1 MPSLADL
8 FNPSFLMFLG
18 ILVLVAALLV
28 VYFES
33 KLREQNHKITSMFS
47 LVSSLAEEVNG
58 IKFNLTQISLQQN
71 GGFFSTSENDRL
83 PSEIAGIDRPTG
95 VFRKN
100 DNNNLIS
107 VSDDDS
113 DSDSDSETNDDNDLE
128 SIDSSDNSNDDDEE
142 EQEEEKILSDNIND
156 VKILKLNI
164 QGSKNIHDE
173 NNNLGLNYHND
184 NEDLDLNDLDNLD
197 NIDDLDDLN
206 DLNDVDD
213 ELSETQSIS
222 SKKSISIELAEKL
235 LSVEYGN
242 LENQLN
248 DKLDENFNSDLNNNT
263 NILDISSSDF
273 KTININLEET
283 TTENIDYKKLS
294 IPKLRSIV
302 AEKKLSTDTSKLKKP
317 ELLKLL
323 GVE

>member
-71 GGFFSTSENDRL
+71 AGFLNNDEKDLFFEQISGNR
-83 PSEIAGIDRPTG
+83 PSS

-100 DNNNLIS
+100 ENEINNPNLIS

-113 DSDSDSETNDDNDLE
+113 DIGSDDETDNNDDLE
-128 SIDSSDNSNDDDEE
+128 SIDSSESSNHD
-142 EQEEEKILSDNIND
+142 EEKINLSHDNHND

-164 QGSKNIHDE
+164 QSSKNILKDDMD
-173 NNNLGLNYHND
+173 NLNLDYHND
-184 NEDLDLNDLDNLD
+184 NDESEDLEDLENLED
-197 NIDDLDDLN
+197 FENIDD
-206 DLNDVDD
+206 DD
-213 ELSETQSIS
+213 EINNEQIDSQSVS
-222 SKKSISIELAEKL
+222 SKESEKL
-235 LSVEYGN
+235 LEDEFEN

-248 DKLDENFNSDLNNNT
+248 ENSNSELINNSNV
-263 NILDISSSDF
+263 LEISSSDF
-273 KTININLEET
+273 KTININLEEPI
-283 TTENIDYKKLS
+283 TEHIDYKKLS

-302 AEKKLSTDTSKLKKP
+302 AEKNLSNDTSKLKKP

>member
-71 GGFFSTSENDRL
+71 AGFLNNNEKDLFFEQ
-83 PSEIAGIDRPTG
+83 IAGNRPSS
-95 VFRKN
+95 VFREN
-100 DNNNLIS
+100 ENEINNPNLIS

-113 DSDSDSETNDDNDLE
+113 DIGSDDETDNNDDLE
-128 SIDSSDNSNDDDEE
+128 SIDSSECSNND
-142 EQEEEKILSDNIND
+142 EEKINLSHDNHND

-164 QGSKNIHDE
+164 QSSKNILKDDMD
-173 NNNLGLNYHND
+173 NLNLDYHND
-184 NEDLDLNDLDNLD
+184 NDESEDLEDLENLED
-197 NIDDLDDLN
+197 FENIDD
-206 DLNDVDD
+206 DD
-213 ELSETQSIS
+213 EINNEQIDSQSVS
-222 SKKSISIELAEKL
+222 SKESEKL
-235 LSVEYGN
+235 LEDEFDN
-242 LENQLN
+242 LENKLN
-248 DKLDENFNSDLNNNT
+248 ENSNSELINNSNV
-263 NILDISSSDF
+263 LEISSSDF
-273 KTININLEET
+273 KTININLEEHI
-283 TTENIDYKKLS
+283 TEHIDYKKLS

-302 AEKKLSTDTSKLKKP
+302 AEKNLSNDTSKLKKP

>member
-71 GGFFSTSENDRL
+71 AGFLNNDEKDL
-83 PSEIAGIDRPTG
+83 FFEQIAGNRPTS

-100 DNNNLIS
+100 ENEINNPNLIS

-113 DSDSDSETNDDNDLE
+113 DIGSDDETDNNDDLE
-128 SIDSSDNSNDDDEE
+128 SIDSSESSNHD
-142 EQEEEKILSDNIND
+142 EEKINLSHDNHND

-164 QGSKNIHDE
+164 QSSKNILKDDMD
-173 NNNLGLNYHND
+173 NLNLDYHND
-184 NEDLDLNDLDNLD
+184 NDESEDLEDLENLED
-197 NIDDLDDLN
+197 FENIDD
-206 DLNDVDD
+206 DD
-213 ELSETQSIS
+213 EINNEQIDSQSVS
-222 SKKSISIELAEKL
+222 SKESEKL
-235 LSVEYGN
+235 LEDEFDN

-248 DKLDENFNSDLNNNT
+248 ENSNSELINNSNV
-263 NILDISSSDF
+263 LEISSSDF
-273 KTININLEET
+273 KTININLEEPI
-283 TTENIDYKKLS
+283 TEHIDYKKLS

-302 AEKKLSTDTSKLKKP
+302 AEKNLSNDTSKLKKP

>member
-28 VYFES
+28 VYFET
-33 KLREQNHKITSMFS
+33 KNREQTHKITAMLS

-58 IKFNLTQISLQQN
+58 IKFSLTQISLQQQN
-71 GGFFSTSENDRL
+71 GGVFSINENNMF
-83 PSEIAGIDRPTG
+83 PSEIDDINHPKK
-95 VFRKN
+95 VFRNFVNN
-100 DNNNLIS
+100 DLIS

-113 DSDSDSETNDDNDLE
+113 DSENNESDDENDLE
-128 SIDSSDNSNDDDEE
+128 SIDSSDSSIHNDDEE
-142 EQEEEKILSDNIND
+142 KKLLNDIHND

-164 QGSKNIHDE
+164 QSFKNSSQE
-173 NNNLGLNYHND
+173 
-184 NEDLDLNDLDNLD
+184 ET
-197 NIDDLDDLN
+197 DDLN
-206 DLNDVDD
+206 LSYHNVLDGLEELDSSDELND
-213 ELSETQSIS
+213 ELSETQSVS
-222 SKKSISIELAEKL
+222 SKRSINVELEENL
-235 LSVEYGN
+235 LEVEENNLENN
-242 LENQLN
+242 LENQLEN
-248 DKLDENFNSDLNNNT
+248 NLENQLDDKLNSNLDSNNT
-263 NILDISSSDF
+263 EILDISSSDF
-273 KTININLEET
+273 KTININLEDS

-302 AEKKLSTDTSKLKKP
+302 AEKKLLTDTSKLKKP

>member
-71 GGFFSTSENDRL
+71 AGFLNNDEKDLFFEQISGNR
-83 PSEIAGIDRPTG
+83 PSS

-100 DNNNLIS
+100 ENEINNPNLIS

-113 DSDSDSETNDDNDLE
+113 DIGSDDETDNNDDLE
-128 SIDSSDNSNDDDEE
+128 SIDSSESSNHD
-142 EQEEEKILSDNIND
+142 EEKINLSHDNHND

-164 QGSKNIHDE
+164 QSSKNILKDDMD
-173 NNNLGLNYHND
+173 NLNLDYHND
-184 NEDLDLNDLDNLD
+184 NDESEDLENLED
-197 NIDDLDDLN
+197 FENIDD
-206 DLNDVDD
+206 DD
-213 ELSETQSIS
+213 EINNEQIDSQSVS
-222 SKKSISIELAEKL
+222 SKESEKL
-235 LSVEYGN
+235 LEDEFEN

-248 DKLDENFNSDLNNNT
+248 ENSNSELINNSNV
-263 NILDISSSDF
+263 LEISSSDF
-273 KTININLEET
+273 KTININLEEPI
-283 TTENIDYKKLS
+283 TEHIDYKKLS

-302 AEKKLSTDTSKLKKP
+302 AEKNLSNDTSKLKKP

>member
-71 GGFFSTSENDRL
+71 AGFLNNDEKDLFFEQISGNR
-83 PSEIAGIDRPTG
+83 PSS

-100 DNNNLIS
+100 ENEINNPNLIS

-113 DSDSDSETNDDNDLE
+113 DIGSDDETDNNDDLE
-128 SIDSSDNSNDDDEE
+128 SIDSSESSNHD
-142 EQEEEKILSDNIND
+142 EEKINLSHDNHND

-164 QGSKNIHDE
+164 QSSKNILKDDMD
-173 NNNLGLNYHND
+173 NLNLDYHND
-184 NEDLDLNDLDNLD
+184 NDESEDLENLED
-197 NIDDLDDLN
+197 FENIDD
-206 DLNDVDD
+206 DD
-213 ELSETQSIS
+213 EINNEQIDSHSVS
-222 SKKSISIELAEKL
+222 SNESEKL
-235 LSVEYGN
+235 LEDEFEN

-248 DKLDENFNSDLNNNT
+248 ENSNSELINNSNV
-263 NILDISSSDF
+263 LEISSSDF
-273 KTININLEET
+273 KTININLEEPI
-283 TTENIDYKKLS
+283 TEHIDYKKLS

-302 AEKKLSTDTSKLKKP
+302 AEKNLSNDTSKLKKP